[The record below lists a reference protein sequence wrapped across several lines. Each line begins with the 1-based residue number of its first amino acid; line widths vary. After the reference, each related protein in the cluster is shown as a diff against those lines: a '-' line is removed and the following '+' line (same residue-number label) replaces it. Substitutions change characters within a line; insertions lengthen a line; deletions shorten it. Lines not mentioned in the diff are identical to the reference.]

1 MKQYLY
7 IFSLS
12 VLLAC
17 QTSDSNRNSMPM
29 QRAEYTLET
38 GVADDIPQK
47 TQQIKEYLQATM
59 VDNIAI
65 MWSNYSWQGLQVLF
79 VYPSKASSYLWPI
92 GKQMV
97 TVKTKKLPE
106 DAQSLYGNLHIN
118 GRQTLTINLEN
129 DYIRAVSVGARLAA
143 HEFFHFSAQTDW
155 NFSNERATPYPKES
169 KPRLYR
175 KMIYKALAAYWQS
188 VGTEGENQAKQQ
200 LGYARYWYD
209 RWLNEYP
216 NELKRSQ
223 DIVEGTAMYVDFMAG
238 AMGSLKAKAMAINE
252 ENLQKFLQNVGHL
265 FAPYM
270 ESESV
275 SLDQEA
281 YGLGALAV
289 TMLRFGAVRPELS
302 LEDWNDWIA
311 KGQEP
316 LAILLENVAPIQQEP
331 DMVWQEKLERI
342 SEEKNK
348 ILADTYDLLVAQWL
362 DTANYVRVRLPLEFL
377 YAQGNLY
384 AGDFGYLSNIGQKAI
399 QLAQTHSV
407 VSTTGGK
414 TRLSLDNGFIEQ
426 QPFLIV
432 MLKHSLFKKTD
443 KTQIL
448 TLPEADN
455 DSFISGKLQGILQQE
470 GGISYFIAE

>member
-1 MKQYLY
+1 MKKYLY
-7 IFSLS
+7 IPIIL

-17 QTSDSNRNSMPM
+17 QTYDSNHYSMVM
-29 QRAEYTLET
+29 QQSEYILQT
-38 GVADDIPQK
+38 GIADDIPQQ

-59 VDNIAI
+59 VENIDLI
-65 MWSNYSWQGLQVLF
+65 WSNYSWQGLQVLF

-97 TVKTKKLPE
+97 KVQTKELPE
-106 DAQSLYGNLHIN
+106 QAQGLYSNLYIN
-118 GRQTLTINLEN
+118 GRQTMAVDLEN
-129 DYIRAVSVGARLAA
+129 DYIRSVSIGARLVA
-143 HEFFHFSAQTDW
+143 HEFFHFTAQRDW
-155 NFSNERATPYPKES
+155 NFRNQRATLYPKQAG
-169 KPRLYR
+169 PRLYR

-188 VGTEGENQAKQQ
+188 FGTESQSQAKQQ

-216 NELKRSQ
+216 NELKQSQ
-223 DIVEGTAMYVDFMAG
+223 DIVEGTANYVDIMAG
-238 AMGSLKAKAMAINE
+238 AMGSLKAKTRAINE
-252 ENLQKFLQNVGHL
+252 ENLQKSLQNLQHL
-265 FAPYM
+265 FTPYM

-289 TMLRFGAVRPELS
+289 TMLRFGVVGPELS
-302 LEDWNDWIA
+302 LEGWNDLIA

-331 DMVWQEKLERI
+331 DAVSQEQLERI
-342 SEEKNK
+342 IEEENE
-348 ILADTYDLLVAQWL
+348 ILAPTYDVLVAQWL
-362 DTANYVRVRLPLEFL
+362 DSANYVRVRLPIEFL

-384 AGDFGYLSNIGQKAI
+384 AIDFGYLSNIGQTAI
-399 QLAQTHSV
+399 QLAQAHSV

-432 MLKHSLFKKTD
+432 MLPRSLFKETD
-443 KTQIL
+443 QSQTL

-455 DSFISGKLQGILQQE
+455 DSFIGGKLQGKLQQE
-470 GGISYFIAE
+470 GDITYFVAE